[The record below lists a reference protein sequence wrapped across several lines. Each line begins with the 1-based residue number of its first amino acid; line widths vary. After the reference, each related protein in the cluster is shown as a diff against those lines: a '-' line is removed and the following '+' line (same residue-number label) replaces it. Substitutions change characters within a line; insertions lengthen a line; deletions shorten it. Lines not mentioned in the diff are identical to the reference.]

1 MIKVHELSDDFRWVA
16 VNNYTENDY
25 HQLVSEEHVTDEMLG
40 YATDQH
46 ERGRLEYDAKS
57 AITTIILTWSQKT
70 LRKVLIPPKSVSC

>member
-40 YATDQH
+40 YAT
-46 ERGRLEYDAKS
+46 RPVG
-57 AITTIILTWSQKT
+57 I
-70 LRKVLIPPKSVSC
+70 